1 MEEHALAVDALYRRL
16 PRHEAMIIQAEY
28 TRKNSWFGSLSADG
42 RRTVARRWIREAT
55 GAALRDEDYE
65 RHLQQFRTKVEM
77 EVLG

>member
-1 MEEHALAVDALYRRL
+1 MAGARCQALDPRSDRR
-16 PRHEAMIIQAEY
+16 
-28 TRKNSWFGSLSADG
+28 
-42 RRTVARRWIREAT
+42 